1 MLYTHHGFSI
11 PCIIQPLM
19 VLILLEMVEE
29 QRKERKKEMTVVTM
43 RKLLEAG
50 VHYGHQTRRWD
61 PRMKANIYAAK
72 NGVHIIDL
80 AKTVDAVDEAYGA
93 MKAIAEKGGRV
104 LFVGTK
110 KQAQAIVMEEA
121 LRSGSFHVTQRWLG
135 GTLTNYRTIQKRIR
149 RLLEIEQMEENDAL
163 GNYTKKEIAQISKE
177 KVKLDNF
184 LGGIKEMKKLPDAV
198 FVVDP
203 KEDYNA
209 VLEARKL
216 HIPVFG
222 ICDTNCDP
230 ALVDYAIPG
239 NDDAVKAIKLLVGVM
254 ADAIVEAKGGLLEFA
269 YVADEQP
276 EVSMEDVIINVQEV
290 AAENERRRRARFEE
304 KRAQQ
309 NARNNRRPRRFEN
322 KEAAPAA
329 EAPAASE
336 AIEVAEPVVEATEE
350 TNE

>member
-276 EVSMEDVIINVQEV
+276 EVAMEEVIINVQEV

-329 EAPAASE
+329 DAPAASE

>member
-1 MLYTHHGFSI
+1 
-11 PCIIQPLM
+11 
-19 VLILLEMVEE
+19 
-29 QRKERKKEMTVVTM
+29 MTVVTM

-135 GTLTNYRTIQKRIR
+135 GTF
-149 RLLEIEQMEENDAL
+149 E
-163 GNYTKKEIAQISKE
+163 NYTKKEVAGINKE
-177 KVKLDNF
+177 KARLDNF

>member
-1 MLYTHHGFSI
+1 
-11 PCIIQPLM
+11 
-19 VLILLEMVEE
+19 
-29 QRKERKKEMTVVTM
+29 M

-61 PRMKANIYAAK
+61 PRMKSNIYAAK
-72 NGVHIIDL
+72 NGVHIINL
-80 AKTVDAVDEAYGA
+80 EKTVDAIDAAYDA

-149 RLLEIEQMEENDAL
+149 RLLEIEQMEENDTL
-163 GNYTKKEIAQISKE
+163 SNYTKKEVAQISKE
-177 KVKLDNF
+177 KAKLDNF

-239 NDDAVKAIKLLVGVM
+239 NDDAVKAIKLLVSVM
-254 ADAIVEAKGGLLEFA
+254 ADAIVEAKGGILEVA
-269 YVADEQP
+269 YTADEQP

-309 NARNNRRPRRFEN
+309 NARNQQRRPRRFEN
-322 KEAAPAA
+322 KETAEVPAAA
-329 EAPAASE
+329 EAVQ
-336 AIEVAEPVVEATEE
+336 VAEPVVEAAEAAAE
-350 TNE
+350 GTNE

>member
-1 MLYTHHGFSI
+1 MS
-11 PCIIQPLM
+11 
-19 VLILLEMVEE
+19 
-29 QRKERKKEMTVVTM
+29 VVTM

-61 PRMKANIYAAK
+61 PKQRPNIYAAK
-72 NGVHIIDL
+72 NGVHIINL
-80 AKTVDAVDEAYGA
+80 ANTQEALDTAYAALKG
-93 MKAIAEKGGRV
+93 IAENGGRV

-121 LRSGSFHVTQRWLG
+121 LRSGSFYVTQRWLG

-149 RLLEIEQMEENDAL
+149 RLLEIEQMEETGAL
-163 GNYTKKEIAQISKE
+163 ENYTKKEIAGIMKE
-177 KVKLDNF
+177 KNKLDNF

-203 KEDYNA
+203 KEDNIA

-230 ALVDYAIPG
+230 AIVDYAIPG
-239 NDDAVKAIKLLVGVM
+239 NDDAVRAIKLLVSAM
-254 ADAIVEAKGGLLEFA
+254 ADAIVEAKGGILEVA

-276 EVSMEDVIINVQEV
+276 EVTMEDVIINVQEV
-290 AAENERRRRARFEE
+290 AAENERRRKARYEE
-304 KRAQQ
+304 RRQQQ
-309 NARNNRRPRRFEN
+309 NSRNQQRRPRRQPEN
-322 KEAAPAA
+322 KDAKA
-329 EAPAASE
+329 EAPAAVEE
-336 AIEVAEPVVEATEE
+336 AVEEVKEEAAEAPVEE
-350 TNE
+350 

>member
-1 MLYTHHGFSI
+1 MS
-11 PCIIQPLM
+11 
-19 VLILLEMVEE
+19 
-29 QRKERKKEMTVVTM
+29 VVTM

-61 PRMKANIYAAK
+61 PKQKPNIYAAK

-80 AKTVDAVDEAYGA
+80 NKTQEQIDVAYA
-93 MKAIAEKGGRV
+93 ALRRIAENGGRV

-149 RLLEIEQMEENDAL
+149 RLLEIEQMEENGGFD
-163 GNYTKKEIAQISKE
+163 NYTKKEVAGINKE
-177 KVKLDNF
+177 KARLDNF

-239 NDDAVKAIKLLVGVM
+239 NDDAVKAIKLLVSVM
-254 ADAIVEAKGGLLEFA
+254 ADAIVEAKGGILEVA
-269 YVADEQP
+269 YTADEQP

-309 NARNNRRPRRFEN
+309 NARNQQRRPRRFEN
-322 KEAAPAA
+322 KETAEVPAAA
-329 EAPAASE
+329 EAVQ
-336 AIEVAEPVVEATEE
+336 VAEPVVEAAEAAAE
-350 TNE
+350 GTNE

>member
-329 EAPAASE
+329 DAPAASE

>member
-1 MLYTHHGFSI
+1 
-11 PCIIQPLM
+11 M

-329 EAPAASE
+329 DAPAASE

>member
-1 MLYTHHGFSI
+1 MS
-11 PCIIQPLM
+11 
-19 VLILLEMVEE
+19 
-29 QRKERKKEMTVVTM
+29 VVTM

-61 PRMKANIYAAK
+61 PKQRPNIYAAK
-72 NGVHIIDL
+72 NGVHIINL
-80 AKTVDAVDEAYGA
+80 ANTQEALDTAYAALKG
-93 MKAIAEKGGRV
+93 IAENGGRV

-121 LRSGSFHVTQRWLG
+121 LRSGSFYVTQRWLG

-149 RLLEIEQMEENDAL
+149 RLLEIEQMEETGAL
-163 GNYTKKEIAQISKE
+163 ENYTKKEIAGIMKE
-177 KVKLDNF
+177 KNKLDNF

-203 KEDYNA
+203 KEDNIA

-230 ALVDYAIPG
+230 AIVDYAIPG
-239 NDDAVKAIKLLVGVM
+239 NDDAVRAIKLLVSAM
-254 ADAIVEAKGGLLEFA
+254 ADAIVEAKGGILEVA

-276 EVSMEDVIINVQEV
+276 EVTMEDVIINVQEV
-290 AAENERRRRARFEE
+290 AAENERRRKARYEE
-304 KRAQQ
+304 RRQQQ
-309 NARNNRRPRRFEN
+309 NSRNQQRRPRRQPEN
-322 KEAAPAA
+322 KDAKA
-329 EAPAASE
+329 EAPAAVEE
-336 AIEVAEPVVEATEE
+336 AVEEVKEEVAEAPVEE
-350 TNE
+350 